1 MLFALNCRDRPG
13 KLQLRLDTRPAHVAH
28 LNELNARGVLKFA
41 GPYLDGDEKPCGSLV
56 VIDAVDAAAAKAIAD
71 SDPFAKA
78 GLFETVEIQRWNW
91 AFNNPQT
98 P

>member
-1 MLFALNCRDRPG
+1 MLFALNCKDRPG

-28 LNELNARGVLKFA
+28 LNDLNARGVLKFA

-56 VIDAVDAAAAKAIAD
+56 VIDAADAAAARAIAD

-78 GLFETVEIQRWNW
+78 GLFETVDIKRWNW
-91 AFNNPQT
+91 AFNNPES